1 MVTLFIFLII
11 LGILILVHEFGHFI
25 AAKRAGVRVEKF
37 SIGFGPVLFKKK
49 RGDTQYCLSAIP
61 LGGFV
66 KLAGDNLQE
75 YKGRGYEYFSKAPG
89 RRAQIIFAGSLFNY
103 LLGFICFWIIFFSG
117 YPTLTSKVGG
127 LLEGFGAK
135 DAGVQI
141 GDKITAVD
149 GKKVSSWEDLQ
160 NIILNRKSE
169 EVVRLSALRGGRE
182 FNVDVPLREKRFD
195 DILGQKQKAGLLGI
209 TPDLE
214 DTVYVRYGFFKSF
227 LLGINKT
234 WVLTELTYKGLWG
247 MVTGRIAVRDSAA
260 GPLGIFFITSRVAR
274 QGITALLNFIGI
286 ISVSLALFNLLP
298 LPVLDGGH
306 ILFLAIEK
314 LRGRALSI
322 KAERIITHIGL
333 TIIISLF
340 LFVTYNDVM
349 RVFGSR
355 ISDFLK

>member
-1 MVTLFIFLII
+1 MITLFIFLII

-25 AAKRAGVRVEKF
+25 AAKRLGVRVEKF

-49 RGDTQYCLSAIP
+49 KGDTQYCLSAIP

-75 YKGRGYEYFSKAPG
+75 YKGRDYEYFSKAPG
-89 RRAQIIFAGSLFNY
+89 KRAQIIFAGSFFNY

-141 GDKITAVD
+141 GDRITAVD
-149 GKKVSSWEDLQ
+149 GKKVSSWEELQ
-160 NIILNRKSE
+160 NIILDRKSQD
-169 EVVRLSALRGGRE
+169 VVRVSALRQGRE
-182 FNVDVPLREKRFD
+182 FSVDVLLREKRFD
-195 DILGQKQKAGLLGI
+195 DILGQKQKVGLLGI

-214 DTVYVRYGFFKSF
+214 DTLYVRYGFFKSF

-234 WVLTELTYKGLWG
+234 WALTELTYKGLWR
-247 MVTGRIAVRDSAA
+247 MVTGKIAVRDSAA
-260 GPLGIFFITSRVAR
+260 GPLGIFFITSKVAR

-314 LRGRALSI
+314 IRGKALSI
-322 KAERIITHIGL
+322 KAERIITQIGL

-349 RVFGSR
+349 RAFGSR